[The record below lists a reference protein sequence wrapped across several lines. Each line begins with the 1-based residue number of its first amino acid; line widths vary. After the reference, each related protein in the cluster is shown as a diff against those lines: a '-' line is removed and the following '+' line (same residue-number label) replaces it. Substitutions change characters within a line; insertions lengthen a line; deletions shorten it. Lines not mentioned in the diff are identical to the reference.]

1 LAIQELEP
9 AFAGELPSHSP
20 RSSWRTRL
28 IRFLDRPAIVGLL
41 ALLGTLGF
49 VLGRW
54 QRWSHGHISSWILVG
69 QTFAGPGLA
78 PGIGLRTGTGY
89 DGQFFY
95 RLAMNPADLSNTA
108 YGITFDAPY
117 RLMRIGYPVL
127 VWLASLGHGSL
138 VPMMLVAVNVAA
150 IVAMAVAGAQFARD
164 GGYHALCGLLVAGYF
179 GLLTSVSRDTAEPV
193 ACAFLLAGLLA
204 TRRRRPVIAGLLLAF
219 GVLTRETVLV
229 AVAAIAVVR
238 LVTLLRHRQWPG
250 RPDFA
255 WLLPSIAFPAWE
267 LVCRFATGT
276 VPLLADGDQN
286 AGAPF
291 VAAFDAIRNNAGQ
304 LSWTQFNSA
313 DNWLLELAVL
323 VVVSAL
329 ALCCW
334 RRTQAPVH
342 ERLALVAYLVE
353 ICVVT
358 PSTWN
363 SLNADMRSFVEVYL
377 MAIVILLS
385 VPPVTR
391 GVPRARRG
399 WWLLATAAAWAL
411 PALYLTGMHRLVWSL
426 TAVSPRDIRQ
436 DVVVPHLDRVRPEL
450 VEHVGGA
457 EVLLDERRRCPV
469 REVTGLAVQHDEVRV
484 MRGRVVP
491 FLVGHPQVA
500 PHGEL
505 VEGAH
510 VDLAA
515 AVDGDAAGLPV
526 AAEAIGQV
534 VLL

>member
-1 LAIQELEP
+1 VSELAIQDLEP
-9 AFAGELPSHSP
+9 ALAGDLPSPSP

-28 IRFLDRPAIVGLL
+28 IRFLDRPVIAGLVALL
-41 ALLGTLGF
+41 AMLGF

-69 QTFAGPGLA
+69 QKFAGPGLA

-95 RLAMNPADLSNTA
+95 RLAMNPADLSSTA

-117 RLMRIGYPVL
+117 RLMRIGYPLL

-150 IVAMAVAGAQFARD
+150 VAAMAAAGAQFARD

-204 TRRRRPVIAGLLLAF
+204 VRRGRPVLAGLLLAF

-229 AVAAIAVVR
+229 AVAAIAAVR
-238 LVTLLRHRQWPG
+238 LATLLRHRQWPA

-255 WLLPSIAFPAWE
+255 WLLPAIAFPAWE
-267 LVCRFATGT
+267 LTCRFAAGT

-286 AGAPF
+286 AGTPF
-291 VAAFDAIRNNAGQ
+291 VAAFDAIRDNAGQ
-304 LSWTQFNSA
+304 LSWTRFNSA
-313 DNWLLELAVL
+313 DDWLLELAVL
-323 VVVSAL
+323 VVVSVL

-334 RRTQAPVH
+334 RRTEAPVH

-377 MAIVILLS
+377 MAVVILL
-385 VPPVTR
+385 

-399 WWLLATAAAWAL
+399 WWVLATTAAWAV
-411 PALYLTGMHRLVWSL
+411 PALYLAGMHRLVWSL
-426 TAVSPRDIRQ
+426 TPVPPRDLRQ
-436 DVVVPHLDRVRPEL
+436 QVVVPHLDRVRPVL

-457 EVLLDERRRCPV
+457 EVLLHQRRRRPV
-469 REVTGLAVQHDEVRV
+469 REVPGLAVQDDEVRV
-484 MRGRVVP
+484 VGGRVVP

-500 PHGEL
+500 LHAEL
-505 VEGAH
+505 VQGAH
-510 VDLAA
+510 VHLAA
-515 AVDGDAAGLPV
+515 AVYGDAA
-526 AAEAIGQV
+526 
-534 VLL
+534 